1 MTRPCSIARGNYEPK
16 TIKCQIYDTDQ
27 FTMIWR
33 NTDLPFFIQFFWRI
47 FFLLSLSRK
56 WRWVH
61 DKKKDTRSSLLWGES
76 IKSWQCSKNAMGNGK
91 ASEQHEMRTT
101 AVAGAGA
108 EGGGGEV
115 KAGVATR
122 WLIPSSISSRSNC
135 WTLLNMTYLWS
146 ASCGT
151 KKENCNWE
159 MHSENGRKSAV
170 IILPF
175 SSFSV
180 CLLFSISLFSWDL
193 TARVLCP
200 VQLALT
206 PAPPQLLNGKRIY
219 ISYLWSSFDC
229 LRLTWARPTESLG
242 NRNFSLPT

>member
-1 MTRPCSIARGNYEPK
+1 MSNLWHRSVYH
-16 TIKCQIYDTDQ
+16 
-27 FTMIWR
+27 
-33 NTDLPFFIQFFWRI
+33 DLKKYRSTFFYTI
-47 FFLLSLSRK
+47 FFAYFLSTFSLK
-56 WRWVH
+56 KMTLGEWQ
-61 DKKKDTRSSLLWGES
+61 KKDTRSSLLWGES
-76 IKSWQCSKNAMGNGK
+76 IKSWQCCRNAMGNGK

-101 AVAGAGA
+101 AVAGAQG
-108 EGGGGEV
+108 EGGRREV
-115 KAGVATR
+115 KAGVVATR

-242 NRNFSLPT
+242 NRNSRYQPK

>member
-1 MTRPCSIARGNYEPK
+1 MNPKRLNVKFMTQISLPWSEQI
-16 TIKCQIYDTDQ
+16 QIYL
-27 FTMIWR
+27 FLY
-33 NTDLPFFIQFFWRI
+33 NFFLRI

-56 WRWVH
+56 WCWVS

-76 IKSWQCSKNAMGNGK
+76 IKSWQCCRNAMGNGK

-101 AVAGAGA
+101 TVAGAK
-108 EGGGGEV
+108 GGGGGEEV

-159 MHSENGRKSAV
+159 MHSENGRKSAA

-180 CLLFSISLFSWDL
+180 CLLFSISFF
-193 TARVLCP
+193 P
-200 VQLALT
+200 
-206 PAPPQLLNGKRIY
+206 GI
-219 ISYLWSSFDC
+219 
-229 LRLTWARPTESLG
+229 
-242 NRNFSLPT
+242 